1 MDKYEGGS
9 YMPTDDLRGT
19 IASSYNLT
27 GQTPKLADLV
37 SAFRWIFVTQGVY
50 TQVMATDTEMV

>member
-1 MDKYEGGS
+1 MRVGPTCLLMIYEAQS
-9 YMPTDDLRGT
+9 VV
-19 IASSYNLT
+19 SSYNLT
-27 GQTPKLADLV
+27 GQTPKLADALV